1 MAKYLEFREQ
11 LNNQIIN
18 DKILENAR
26 NVLSNYF
33 LSVAGELLINQE
45 KHKDYG
51 INNFF
56 DALELLN
63 EAFEKSSVILCNG
76 NPNMDYLRSF
86 RDTKKGEITSN
97 HMEFLYYGISV
108 FVDNFVGSMC
118 SAEEYKAYH
127 IVLNFCPKFAKA
139 KENQISAPSIQERFM
154 DLWYGEDNDK
164 YITPTIQ
171 DDDLPF

>member
-1 MAKYLEFREQ
+1 MAKYLEVREQ

-51 INNFF
+51 VNDFF

-63 EAFEKSSVILCNG
+63 EAFDKASVILCNK
-76 NPNMDYLRSF
+76 NPNMDYFRSF

-97 HMEFLYYGISV
+97 HIEFLYYCISI
-108 FVDNFVGSMC
+108 FIDNFVNSNC

-127 IVLNFCPKFAKA
+127 IFVNFCPDFTKSKWDQVYTSSFKYDNND
-139 KENQISAPSIQERFM
+139 K
-154 DLWYGEDNDK
+154 EDNNK
-164 YITPTIQ
+164 YTTF
-171 DDDLPF
+171 DDEDLPF